1 MLLKLPSKRRY
12 LFLVFS
18 FVSFFAFISNN
29 IIFYLTLPPFL
40 KKMIPYGRKKKMEE
54 EDKKA
59 ETNLE
64 IWRKHDEKEG
74 KGLKKIFIFIFLV
87 FVLLYIVKSI

>member
-1 MLLKLPSKRRY
+1 MAERVGFEPT
-12 LFLVFS
+12 VP
-18 FVSFFAFISNN
+18 V
-29 IIFYLTLPPFL
+29 
-40 KKMIPYGRKKKMEE
+40 RKKKMEE

>member
-1 MLLKLPSKRRY
+1 MTGIK
-12 LFLVFS
+12 
-18 FVSFFAFISNN
+18 N
-29 IIFYLTLPPFL
+29 I
-40 KKMIPYGRKKKMEE
+40 KNGGRKKKMEE

>member
-1 MLLKLPSKRRY
+1 MRVRDQEEKNGT
-12 LFLVFS
+12 
-18 FVSFFAFISNN
+18 I
-29 IIFYLTLPPFL
+29 
-40 KKMIPYGRKKKMEE
+40 RKKEKMEE

-64 IWRKHDEKEG
+64 IWKKHQEKEG

>member
-1 MLLKLPSKRRY
+1 M
-12 LFLVFS
+12 
-18 FVSFFAFISNN
+18 A
-29 IIFYLTLPPFL
+29 
-40 KKMIPYGRKKKMEE
+40 PYERKKKMEE
-54 EDKKA
+54 EDKKS

-87 FVLLYIVKSI
+87 FVLVYIVKSI